1 MAKKLF
7 DEIVT
12 IRENRQVNAKYRKLV
27 FVSPELSRHVLP
39 GQFLHVK
46 VDPGRDP
53 YLRRPF
59 SYYRTQKNTVE
70 ILYEVLGHGT
80 EVLSQKDKGDSLKI
94 MGPLGNCFKA
104 DLKGK
109 KRILVGGGIGVPP
122 LINLAEHFPSE
133 YLLMG
138 TKSSAEVLP
147 RNELK
152 KVKAKVLYATED
164 GSVGVKGFVTVLLE
178 RIIKKEKPQNLFI
191 QTCGPK
197 PMMLAVMAMA
207 RQYGVQG
214 EASWDEAMA
223 CGVGACLGCMVET
236 TEGLKRACVDGP
248 VFNFEELAVR

>member
-80 EVLSQKDKGDSLKI
+80 EVLSQKNKGDFLKI

-109 KRILVGGGIGVPP
+109 KRICRRRNWCSSSYQSGGAFSLGV
-122 LINLAEHFPSE
+122 S
-133 YLLMG
+133 
-138 TKSSAEVLP
+138 
-147 RNELK
+147 
-152 KVKAKVLYATED
+152 
-164 GSVGVKGFVTVLLE
+164 
-178 RIIKKEKPQNLFI
+178 
-191 QTCGPK
+191 
-197 PMMLAVMAMA
+197 
-207 RQYGVQG
+207 
-214 EASWDEAMA
+214 
-223 CGVGACLGCMVET
+223 
-236 TEGLKRACVDGP
+236 
-248 VFNFEELAVR
+248 FNGHKIFS

>member
-1 MAKKLF
+1 MVKKLF

-12 IRENRQVNAKYRKLV
+12 IRENRRVNAKYRKLV

-46 VDPGRDP
+46 INQGRDP

-59 SYYRTQKNTVE
+59 SYYRAQKNTVE

-80 EVLSQKDKGDSLKI
+80 DVLSRKKKGDSLKI
-94 MGPLGNCFKA
+94 MGPLGNNFKI

-122 LINLAEHFPSE
+122 LVHLAERFPSD

-147 RNELK
+147 GNELK
-152 KVKAKVLYATED
+152 RVKAKILYVTED
-164 GSVGVKGFVTVLLE
+164 GSIGAKGFVTAPLE
-178 RIIKKEKPQNLFI
+178 KIIKKENPQDLFI

-207 RQYGVQG
+207 RRYGVRG

-248 VFNFEELAVR
+248 VFNFEELVGR